1 MATVKKAKTDKRKG
15 GRPFGVPEDR
25 RTERLAIRCHPDL
38 VAALSDVARK
48 QGFVRSVLIER
59 TLIDLVNRFFGAP
72 VVDAIGRNMQQSPA
86 PLFYDRRG
94 HQAVDHSISGSQK
107 DHPSRRLKEPKK

>member
-1 MATVKKAKTDKRKG
+1 MAVVKESKPKKRKG

-59 TLIDLVNRFFGAP
+59 TLIDLVNRFYGMP
-72 VVDAIGRNMQQSPA
+72 VVDAIGRRVQFDSQLTSDRHGY
-86 PLFYDRRG
+86 PLFDPG
-94 HQAVDHSISGSQK
+94 IPGGGAK

>member
-1 MATVKKAKTDKRKG
+1 MVVVKGAKTKTRKA
-15 GRPFGVPEDR
+15 GRPFGDPDDK

-59 TLIDLVNRFFGAP
+59 TLIDLVNRFFGVP
-72 VVDAIGRNMQQSPA
+72 VVDAIGRSVQSSSQMT
-86 PLFYDRRG
+86 FDNRG
-94 HQAVDHSISGSQK
+94 RSGINQSDSGGAT
-107 DHPSRRLKEPKK
+107 DHPSRRFRPSKK

>member
-1 MATVKKAKTDKRKG
+1 MAVVKKPKTEKRKG

-38 VAALSDVARK
+38 VDALSEIARK

-59 TLIDLVNRFFGAP
+59 SLIDLVNRFFGMP
-72 VVDAIGRNMQQSPA
+72 VVDAIGRRVQFDSQMTH
-86 PLFYDRRG
+86 DRRG
-94 HQAVDHSISGSQK
+94 YPLIDHSASGSAK
-107 DHPSRRLKEPKK
+107 DHPSRRLREPKK